1 MYLPGEQPQTID
13 LLLDSCKASAQALR
27 GHLTAPLQKLD
38 IYPGNRCE
46 QIAPYNQLLYLN
58 RGAVDVRLGDR
69 VGMVLQP
76 GDWFLIPDQPLWP
89 LTYECEEKGYLEV
102 VSANVLN
109 AALQSGDF
117 ATVYTRLLLLQNH
130 ALTLA
135 YAHANRHGLRPT
147 AGFKRF
153 SAGQVVIEQDTAS
166 DQVYTLMRGR
176 ARVEIGGIAVG
187 TIKEG
192 EIFGVLSAL
201 VHAPHAAD
209 VIAETDITVMSV
221 PSDQFI
227 RLVQAQPE
235 TFMRLLRT
243 LSRHINELNERLL
256 VELKRDKPS
265 SSDNHSQT
273 RR

>member
-1 MYLPGEQPQTID
+1 MYLPGEQPEIID
-13 LLLDSCKASAQALR
+13 LLLDTCQASGQVLHDHFSELAQKIDLF
-27 GHLTAPLQKLD
+27 
-38 IYPGNRCE
+38 PGNRCE
-46 QIAPYNQLLYLN
+46 QIAPAEQLICLTH
-58 RGAVDVRLGDR
+58 GAVDVRLGDR
-69 VGMVLQP
+69 VGMVLQA
-76 GDWFLIPDQPLWP
+76 GDWFLIPNHDQWP
-89 LTYECEEKGYLEV
+89 LTYQCEERGSLAV
-102 VSANVLN
+102 VPREALQ
-109 AALQSGDF
+109 AALQSSEF
-117 ATVYTRLLLLQNH
+117 ATAYARLLMIQNH

-153 SAGQVVIEQDTAS
+153 SAGQVIIERDTAS

-176 ARVEIGGIAVG
+176 ARVEISGLTVG
-187 TIKEG
+187 SIQEG

-243 LSRHINELNERLL
+243 LSRHISELNERLL
-256 VELKRDKPS
+256 DEI
-265 SSDNHSQT
+265 
-273 RR
+273 RRGKSKTADSR

>member
-1 MYLPGEQPQTID
+1 MYLPGEQSDAID
-13 LLLDSCKASAQALR
+13 LLLDSCQESAESLHEHLAASAQ
-27 GHLTAPLQKLD
+27 TID
-38 IYPGNRCE
+38 IFPGNRCE
-46 QIAPYNQLLYLN
+46 QVVPADHLVYLR

-69 VGMVLQP
+69 VGMILQP
-76 GDWFLIPDQPLWP
+76 GDWFLIPGETAWP
-89 LTYECEEKGYLEV
+89 LTYECEEKGSLAV
-102 VSANVLN
+102 VPPEALQ

-117 ATVYTRLLLLQNH
+117 AVAYTRLLLLQNH

-135 YAHANRHGLRPT
+135 YAHANRHGLRPA
-147 AGFKRF
+147 AGFRRF

-176 ARVEIGGIAVG
+176 ARVEIGGLTVG
-187 TIKEG
+187 SIQEG

-243 LSRHINELNERLL
+243 LSRHISELNDRLL
-256 VELKRDKPS
+256 KELKRDRAVTAESRPT
-265 SSDNHSQT
+265 QG
-273 RR
+273 